1 MVTKSRLIT
10 QKHNLLLT
18 KTTMIIQF
26 DNKAT
31 SEDKEAVAERLKQ
44 LKYKTT
50 MVKTQVRE
58 YLVGIGKQAFDIR
71 TLGHMQGISDVH
83 IVSDDYKLVSSKW
96 KVGESAIDLG
106 DGVKIGGGSFGIMAG
121 PCSIEGEENV
131 EETIAHLKAMDVKIM
146 RGGVFKPR
154 SSPYSFRGIGI
165 DGLKM
170 WHEQTKAAGI
180 KIITEVMQVSQIE
193 EMYPYVDIF
202 QVGARNTQNFNLL
215 DELGRIDKPVMIKR
229 GISGT
234 IDELLQSAEYV
245 FSGGNEK
252 LLLCERG
259 IRTYERAAR
268 NTFDINAIPILKE
281 KSHLP
286 VIADTSHG
294 IGLREFVEPITFAAT
309 VAGADGVIVEVHKLP
324 EKALSDGQQT
334 LDYDESQRLVKKLR
348 QLVGRRG

>member
-1 MVTKSRLIT
+1 
-10 QKHNLLLT
+10 
-18 KTTMIIQF
+18 MIIQF

-31 SEDKEAVAERLKQ
+31 QADKDAVVSKLND
-44 LKYKTT
+44 LKYKSTV
-50 MVKTQVRE
+50 VKTQVRE

-71 TLGHMQGISDVH
+71 NIGQMQGISDIH

-96 KVGESAIDLG
+96 KVGESQIDLG
-106 DGVKIGGGSFGIMAG
+106 DGVKIGAGAFGIMAG

-131 EETIAHLKAMDVKIM
+131 AETIAHLKAMGVKIM

-170 WHEQTKAAGI
+170 WYEQTRAAGI

-259 IRTYERAAR
+259 IRTYERASR

-294 IGLREFVEPITFAAT
+294 IGLREYVEPITLAAT

-324 EKALSDGQQT
+324 EKAFSDGQQT
-334 LDYDESQRLVKKLR
+334 LDFDESQRLVRKLR
-348 QLVGRRG
+348 ELVEWRG